1 MNRRVE
7 VNAPKLARPSNH
19 LKWTRH
25 ARRAFI
31 YLILICGSVLML
43 LPFAWLIRSSLMSD
57 GQIFVFPPQWIPHP
71 FEWANY
77 VESLTEVPFFNY
89 FKNTMII
96 EIGVVPGTLLT
107 AGLSAYSLARLQWK
121 GKRIVFALIIST
133 LMLPY
138 AVTLIPTFIMWKWV
152 GAVNT
157 FWPLIVPAWFGGGAF
172 NVFLLRQFF
181 LSIPRELDEAAYMD
195 GATPWYV
202 FWKIIVPLSKPAFV
216 AVGIFTFIAVWNDF
230 LSPVIY
236 LNSDSKF
243 TLALGLAQFLGQ
255 YQQQWGYLMAASTA
269 VLLPIVILFFVL
281 QRYFVEGITLTGTK
295 G

>member
-1 MNRRVE
+1 MSISSGKTKKRLSR
-7 VNAPKLARPSNH
+7 
-19 LKWTRH
+19 
-25 ARRAFI
+25 FI
-31 YLILICGSVLML
+31 VYFVLIIGSVLMI
-43 LPFAWLIRSSLMSD
+43 LPFIWLIRSSVMSD
-57 GQIFVFPPQWIPHP
+57 GQIFDFPPKWIPHP
-71 FEWANY
+71 FMWSNY
-77 VESLTEVPFFNY
+77 VNSLTQAPFFTY

-96 EIGVVPGTLLT
+96 EIGVVPGVLLT
-107 AGLSAYSLARLQWK
+107 AGFSAYSFARLDWR
-121 GKRIVFALIIST
+121 GKRIIFALIIST

-138 AVTLIPTFIMWKWV
+138 AVTLIPTFIMWKSIN
-152 GAVNT
+152 AINT

-195 GATPWYV
+195 GANPWQV
-202 FWKIIVPLSKPAFV
+202 FWKIIVPLSKPAFI
-216 AVGIFTFIAVWNDF
+216 AVGIFTFIGVWNDF
-230 LSPVIY
+230 LSPIIY
-236 LNSDSKF
+236 LNDDSKF

-281 QRYFVEGITLTGTK
+281 QKYFIEGIALTGTK

>member
-1 MNRRVE
+1 MTRRMSRG
-7 VNAPKLARPSNH
+7 L
-19 LKWTRH
+19 
-25 ARRAFI
+25 I
-31 YLILICGSVLML
+31 YLVLIAGSVLML
-43 LPFAWLIRSSLMSD
+43 LPFIWLIRSSLMSD
-57 GQIFVFPPQWIPHP
+57 GQIFKFPPEWVPHP
-71 FEWANY
+71 FEWGNY
-77 VESLTEVPFFNY
+77 VQSLTEAPFLTY

-107 AGLSAYSLARLQWK
+107 AGVSAYSFARLRWK
-121 GKRIVFALIIST
+121 GKRVVFGLIIST

-138 AVTLIPTFIMWKWV
+138 AVTLIPTFIMWKSI

-181 LSIPRELDEAAYMD
+181 LGIPRELDEAAYID
-195 GATPWYV
+195 GATPWQV
-202 FWKIIVPLSKPAFV
+202 FWRVVVPLSKPAFI
-216 AVGIFTFIAVWNDF
+216 AVGIFTFIGVWNDF
-230 LSPVIY
+230 LSPIIY

-255 YQQQWGYLMAASTA
+255 YQQQWGYLMAASTV

-281 QRYFVEGITLTGTK
+281 QRYFVQGITLTGSK